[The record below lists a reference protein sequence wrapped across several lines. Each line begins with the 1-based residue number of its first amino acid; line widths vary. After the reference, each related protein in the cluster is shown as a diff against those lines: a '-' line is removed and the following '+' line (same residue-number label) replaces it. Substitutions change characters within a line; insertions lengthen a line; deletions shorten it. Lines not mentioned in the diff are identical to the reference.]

1 MVSHVLHVSLNA
13 DAPMMVSSR
22 PCGRKCDMVELL
34 SDENSPPGDTGC
46 IVNAKGT
53 KLNSSGLWNPN
64 DIPLQEIDDNDGIHK
79 RHRNLPSQY
88 QE

>member
-1 MVSHVLHVSLNA
+1 
-13 DAPMMVSSR
+13 
-22 PCGRKCDMVELL
+22 MVELL

-46 IVNAKGT
+46 IVNAKDT
-53 KLNSSGLWNPN
+53 ELNSSGLWNPN